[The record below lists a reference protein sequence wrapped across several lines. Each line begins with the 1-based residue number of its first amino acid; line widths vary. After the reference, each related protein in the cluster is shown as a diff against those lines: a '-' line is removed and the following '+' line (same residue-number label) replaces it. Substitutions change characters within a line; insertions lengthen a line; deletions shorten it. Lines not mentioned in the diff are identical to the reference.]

1 MGKKRRAVSVETEFR
16 RQWKTINGA
25 GLNLSSFAVDLK
37 TAKSQAQIIMANEM
51 PPDIKQFKVSIFS
64 LFLFLT
70 EGVFTSAVISFF
82 IFGRTDLHRFL
93 DAIEIAMPF
102 LLLLVIIMTSLLYVV
117 TKPIGFSPDGIYA
130 SSQWGFRRF
139 IHWSEIAK
147 VQKNRLLNLK
157 FLKIYSSIDGKVTR
171 LLLFQVQKK
180 EFRDEIRKFA
190 PPDSPI
196 LNFLNWF

>member
-1 MGKKRRAVSVETEFR
+1 
-16 RQWKTINGA
+16 
-25 GLNLSSFAVDLK
+25 
-37 TAKSQAQIIMANEM
+37 MANEM

-64 LFLFLT
+64 LFFFFIG
-70 EGVFTSAVISFF
+70 GVFIGVVISFF
-82 IFGRTDLHRFL
+82 IIGRTDLHRFL
-93 DAIEIAMPF
+93 YVIEIGIPFF
-102 LLLLVIIMTSLLYVV
+102 LLLVVIMASLLYVI
-117 TKPIGFSPDGIYA
+117 TKPVGFSSDGIYA

-147 VQKNRLLNLK
+147 VRKYRLLNLK
-157 FLKIYSSIDGKVTR
+157 FLKIYSSVDGKVTKLR
-171 LLLFQVQKK
+171 LFQARKN